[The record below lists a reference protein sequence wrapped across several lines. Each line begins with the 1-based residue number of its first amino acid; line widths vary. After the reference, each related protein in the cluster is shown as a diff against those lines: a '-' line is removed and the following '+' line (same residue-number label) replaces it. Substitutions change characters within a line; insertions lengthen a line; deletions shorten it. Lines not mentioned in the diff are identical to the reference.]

1 MIIGV
6 SGKKQAGKS
15 LLCKDIFTK
24 YFVGNSR
31 GVRAYSFADALKSK
45 VCMEVMGLTREQCYG
60 TDKQKNTPTIY
71 KWENLPHRI
80 RYDNKLGCN
89 YASNGEVCEHILPTG
104 FMTARSILQVVG
116 TDIFRRF
123 FNDNIW
129 VETIFRV
136 IAKDNPKIA
145 IIEDV
150 RFPSEV
156 TSIINKGGYIIR
168 LLRDVCD
175 EDSHSSEKSLDDY
188 DFTSLG
194 KQCFVL
200 DNQKM
205 TIKEKNESIFFH
217 LENEWKINKGFL
229 DENS

>member
-1 MIIGV
+1 VIIGL
-6 SGKKQAGKS
+6 SGQKQPGKS

-24 YFVGNSR
+24 YFIGNSHSF
-31 GVRAYSFADALKSK
+31 RAYSFADSLKKK
-45 VCMEVMGLTREQCYG
+45 VCMEVMGLTRKQCYG
-60 TDKQKNTPTIY
+60 TDEQKNTLTEY
-71 KWENLPHRI
+71 KWENLPRYI
-80 RYDNKLGCN
+80 RYDNKRGCK
-89 YASNGEVCEHILPTG
+89 YAPNGEVSQHILPTG

-129 VETIFRV
+129 VETTFRV
-136 IAKDNPKIA
+136 IEKDNPEIA

-156 TSIINKGGYIIR
+156 TSIINRGGYIIR

-175 EDSHSSEKSLDDY
+175 DDFHSSERSLDDY
-188 DFTSLG
+188 DFVSLG

-200 DNQKM
+200 DNQNM
-205 TIKEKNESIFFH
+205 AVEEKNESIFFH
-217 LENEWKINKGFL
+217 LENEWKIKRIL